1 MGLDH
6 GVKAWDEGMGLRYG
20 SKLWVKGMGLDHGL
34 VRGENCFLC
43 LFFRDISLKNRSSSV
58 YHLDRLPQGLCELC
72 F

>member
-43 LFFRDISLKNRSSSV
+43 LFFSGYITQKQILFG
-58 YHLDRLPQGLCELC
+58 LPS
-72 F
+72 